1 MARDLSFWKTKE
13 DVDIKNSEIY
23 MKLSEGEYL
32 DCIADL
38 PIKQILQDLRNAFVE
53 WENVD
58 DSYFTKGEAE
68 IQLFV
73 TEQFVRADCYS
84 VTEKD
89 MNKIIDTLLVYDC
102 PLYDSL
108 IDVRFDEEW
117 TAND

>member
-32 DCIADL
+32 DYIADL

-58 DSYFTKGEAE
+58 DSYFTKAEAE

-89 MNKIIDTLLVYDC
+89 MNKIMDTLLVYDC

-108 IDVRFDEEW
+108 IDVRFDGE
-117 TAND
+117 